1 MSPNRKKMSKF
12 VFVEKIRRKIR
23 RLSSNTFPP
32 LILQAKKANLSHNL
46 LVSVEK

>member
-23 RLSSNTFPP
+23 ISRLKKIVLKYLSSPDFTS
-32 LILQAKKANLSHNL
+32 KKGQS
-46 LVSVEK
+46 